1 MRRDPTR
8 RNCMFGFRSK
18 SSLHHR
24 LLPHPQLLNNLLL
37 HRHKHQLLPLPPT
50 MTRRRTASW
59 RKASVALKKL
69 SSGKTFG
76 QHRHNVYPS
85 ALPVNRPSFIK
96 YYYRL
101 ATTDQLSFSASSRF
115 RKSGQKREKVYSYI
129 LLIIR
134 VRLLYSYYD
143 VQRLSRYFFR
153 FFAASLF
160 EKRCISFRFLVFNG
174 LDWSSSSLFLLIFG
188 DTGQVWHWI
197 GWID

>member
-18 SSLHHR
+18 SSHHHR
-24 LLPHPQLLNNLLL
+24 LLPHPQLLNNPLL

-59 RKASVALKKL
+59 RKASVALRKL

-76 QHRHNVYPS
+76 QHRLNVYPS
-85 ALPVNRPSFIK
+85 ALPVNRPFIK

-143 VQRLSRYFFR
+143 VLRLSRYFF
-153 FFAASLF
+153 
-160 EKRCISFRFLVFNG
+160 SFICCVAFRKTLHFLQVFG
-174 LDWSSSSLFLLIFG
+174 
-188 DTGQVWHWI
+188 V
-197 GWID
+197 